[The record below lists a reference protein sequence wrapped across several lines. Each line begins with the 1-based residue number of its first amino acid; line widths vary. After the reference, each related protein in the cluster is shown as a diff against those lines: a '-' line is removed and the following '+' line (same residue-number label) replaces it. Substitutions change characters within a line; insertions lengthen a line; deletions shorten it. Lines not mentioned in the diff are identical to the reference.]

1 MRRSF
6 GSLKYCTMSLCHLEL
21 SSRQTMSHAPDLT
34 QHTISGPY
42 TYLVRGCL
50 PSWSGSNDIG
60 HEDEYVDEC
69 HFCYTLRL
77 ALIDRFPQFL
87 APRQVYGL

>member
-1 MRRSF
+1 
-6 GSLKYCTMSLCHLEL
+6 MSLYHLEL
-21 SSRQTMSHAPDLT
+21 SSRQTMSHALDLT

-42 TYLVRGCL
+42 TYLLRGRL

-60 HEDEYVDEC
+60 HADEYVDEC
-69 HFCYTLRL
+69 HFCYTLGL
-77 ALIDRFPQFL
+77 TLIDRFLQCL